1 MQRFIF
7 EGRLTKDSELK
18 YLPNSNNAVL
28 SFDIAVNEG
37 YGDYKKTD
45 FFNCAVFGKR
55 AESLSSYLIKGTQV
69 ICVGEIH
76 INKKD
81 DKNRRFVL
89 NHIDENGRMNRYENA
104 FLWLS
109 DAGVALPSY
118 NVTEPQIPLQ
128 LNEKRNLFKLES
140 QTHMRLLIADSH
152 LGWKME
158 N

>member
-55 AESLSSYLIKGTQV
+55 AESLSSYLVKGIQV
-69 ICVGEIH
+69 ICVGEVH
-76 INKKD
+76 VNKKEVRLFK
-81 DKNRRFVL
+81 DKNKALEFYK
-89 NHIDENGRMNRYENA
+89 NKCKENNSTEILEINRK
-104 FLWLS
+104 
-109 DAGVALPSY
+109 G
-118 NVTEPQIPLQ
+118 
-128 LNEKRNLFKLES
+128 
-140 QTHMRLLIADSH
+140 
-152 LGWKME
+152 
-158 N
+158 

>member
-37 YGDYKKTD
+37 YGEYKKTD

-69 ICVGEIH
+69 ICVGEVH
-76 INKKD
+76 VNKKD
-81 DKNRRFVL
+81 GKGSTPLSIACDTRNKEIINFLLRHGAKI
-89 NHIDENGRMNRYENA
+89 NNGVDRK
-104 FLWLS
+104 
-109 DAGVALPSY
+109 
-118 NVTEPQIPLQ
+118 
-128 LNEKRNLFKLES
+128 LNELG
-140 QTHMRLLIADSH
+140 LL
-152 LGWKME
+152 
-158 N
+158 

>member
-7 EGRLTKDSELK
+7 EGRLAKDSELK

-28 SFDIAVNEG
+28 SFDVAVNEG

-69 ICVGEIH
+69 ICVGEVH

-81 DKNRRFVL
+81 GKQYVSVKVNDIQMLSKAKKDDPFDMYKEDKTFEEPV
-89 NHIDENGRMNRYENA
+89 DCG
-104 FLWLS
+104 
-109 DAGVALPSY
+109 DLP
-118 NVTEPQIPLQ
+118 
-128 LNEKRNLFKLES
+128 F
-140 QTHMRLLIADSH
+140 
-152 LGWKME
+152 
-158 N
+158 

>member
-55 AESLSSYLIKGTQV
+55 A
-69 ICVGEIH
+69 
-76 INKKD
+76 
-81 DKNRRFVL
+81 
-89 NHIDENGRMNRYENA
+89 
-104 FLWLS
+104 
-109 DAGVALPSY
+109 
-118 NVTEPQIPLQ
+118 
-128 LNEKRNLFKLES
+128 
-140 QTHMRLLIADSH
+140 
-152 LGWKME
+152 
-158 N
+158 